1 MGGIVRHCNFC
12 GALAHRIHT
21 LRYLVIV
28 AVLVVL
34 GGGVLLFATGG
45 DDDAGRTAGATLTE
59 TARGGGAQV
68 ALAPGN
74 ADGGGLPAA
83 PPVSD
88 DAITG
93 GQRSAAVS
101 RETGRDAPSAPADA
115 AGVTATLEE
124 DEEIERRPLAVLQEE
139 DTIERRPLAP
149 QTAEVERREPR
160 VTADGAK
167 APTETVAEAPSE
179 TVAEAPARIVAEAPA
194 ETVAEAPTE
203 TVAEAPARIVAEAPA
218 ETVAEAPAR
227 IVAEAPTE
235 TVAEAPAETVAEAP
249 AETVAEV
256 PAQVA
261 ALAPT
266 ETVAVERQAL
276 VSGGSREVT
285 VRVIESRRLGASSR
299 TVADRRLPGV
309 RGIEARTGRRLE
321 TAILPDRTVA
331 DAAGRATIEETRTGR
346 TVVAALRP
354 GASAGGLAR
363 GAEGVR
369 PTFDVVRISA
379 TGNAVIA
386 GRAEPGANVVVLDRG
401 RALGQV
407 KANRRGEWVLV
418 PLEPLP
424 PGATELYVEAS
435 LPGTFPRL
443 SENVVVLSVPRRS
456 EPQAARV
463 RPFAVLTPRGGG
475 ATRVLQG
482 SRLPV
487 ARDKGGPGVSLDVV
501 DYDDAGNIIL
511 SGRADPNAEIRVYTD
526 NRLIGTA
533 RSDKKGDWQLRPDVR
548 IAPGDHELRVD
559 SVSVEGKVLA
569 RSVLPFTRADL
580 QLFDMRDGR
589 VVVQPGNSLWRIAR
603 ATYGSGLQ
611 FTLIYDANQEQIHDP
626 DLIFPGQVFKVPEP
640 N

>member
-1 MGGIVRHCNFC
+1 MGGIVRHCNFW

-611 FTLIYDANQEQIHDP
+611 FTLIYDANREQIHDP